1 MFILKYKRSAFERQI
16 VQAVTIDRESKTS
29 EIVNSKAEW
38 NQCSVPRLVMRIGNK
53 EEDIREFEREMME
66 EKKKEDKIEAKTRN
80 LRKAGN
86 KARLMTNLI
95 NDRK

>member
-1 MFILKYKRSAFERQI
+1 
-16 VQAVTIDRESKTS
+16 
-29 EIVNSKAEW
+29 
-38 NQCSVPRLVMRIGNK
+38 MRIGNK
-53 EEDIREFEREMME
+53 EEDIREFERERME